1 MLAETGLGTS
11 HRPCT
16 AIAGWDKDRRML
28 SPVPPRQRISY
39 SNKLWNVCYW
49 LVSWLV
55 DFVCSSAGRKDAF
68 KEGGQSKHHSS
79 FQKAWLVHWRI
90 ESSAVGS
97 ITNVNVADPVKS
109 SEAVPPSHSGERK
122 DWTEA
127 PAPSDGLLS
136 NLERRA
142 IFDLSYCWRIGLL
155 VPDSMWMYLYEPN
168 LSLHSSWI
176 VPA

>member
-16 AIAGWDKDRRML
+16 AIAGRDKDRRML
-28 SPVPPRQRISY
+28 SPVPPRQRISN
-39 SNKLWNVCYW
+39 SNKFENVCYW

-122 DWTEA
+122 DWGSGSEWLTTIESRKK
-127 PAPSDGLLS
+127 SDLRPFLL
-136 NLERRA
+136 LENR
-142 IFDLSYCWRIGLL
+142 ST
-155 VPDSMWMYLYEPN
+155 
-168 LSLHSSWI
+168 SSRFHVNVSIWT
-176 VPA
+176 